1 MDQQRFADATA
12 AVGGLYKKVLEINS
26 GPADECG
33 EIVKEES
40 EAHRLRVQVRQNNFG
55 DGARPEQSFAQQVFG
70 GDNLMGQF
78 FIFGKFANEAEDQR
92 DITLSG
98 GNDFDHAVRIA
109 SGLTC

>member
-1 MDQQRFADATA
+1 
-12 AVGGLYKKVLEINS
+12 
-26 GPADECG
+26 
-33 EIVKEES
+33 
-40 EAHRLRVQVRQNNFG
+40 
-55 DGARPEQSFAQQVFG
+55 
-70 GDNLMGQF
+70 MGQF